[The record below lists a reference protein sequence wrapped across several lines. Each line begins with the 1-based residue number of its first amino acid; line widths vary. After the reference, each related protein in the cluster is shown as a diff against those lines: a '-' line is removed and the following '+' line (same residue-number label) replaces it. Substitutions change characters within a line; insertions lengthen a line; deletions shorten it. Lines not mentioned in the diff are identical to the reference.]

1 MAVLHAAT
9 LSPTKAEILAAWL
22 PVQSWSPDGGGSFDL
37 VGAYRFDDPDGRVG
51 LETHIVR
58 LNGVLLQIPLT
69 YRDAPLTG
77 ADDHLVGTMQHSAL
91 GDRWVYDGF
100 HDPIMVRMLA
110 AATVTGCGQ
119 AIGMVE
125 RDGQVLVVPPKVRL
139 FGSGWFGE
147 PTPVDGFT
155 LALDDGDHVTFRNQ
169 GIELCVARR
178 LTSSDRPAMG
188 LTATWPSQD
197 EPVVIAQIRDR
208 SAT

>member
-9 LSPTKAEILAAWL
+9 LSPTKAQILAAWL
-22 PVQSWSPDGGGSFDL
+22 PVQTWAPDGGGGVDL

-58 LNGVLLQIPLT
+58 LDGVLLQIPLT
-69 YRDAPLTG
+69 YRDAPLAG
-77 ADDHLVGTMQHSAL
+77 ADRHLVSTMQHSAL
-91 GDRWVYDGF
+91 GKRWVYDGF
-100 HDPIMVRMLA
+100 RDPIMVRMLA

-125 RDGQVLVVPPKVRL
+125 HDGRVFAVPSTVRL
-139 FGSGWFGE
+139 SGSGWSGE
-147 PTPVDGFT
+147 PTLVDGFT
-155 LALDDGDHVTFRNQ
+155 LASDDGDHVTFRNQ
-169 GIELCVARR
+169 DIELRVARR
-178 LTSSDRPAMG
+178 LTTGGRPAVG
-188 LTATWPSQD
+188 LTATWPDQD